1 MKEGICD
8 KRTGL
13 LEGDN
18 RNSLICAVRE
28 VRVIVHRLK
37 TNLEECAMTCPEY
50 KAADGTCGVDGFK
63 FYTGMQKPC
72 ETPGITKDKCPR
84 FAMTS

>member
-1 MKEGICD
+1 M
-8 KRTGL
+8 
-13 LEGDN
+13 
-18 RNSLICAVRE
+18 
-28 VRVIVHRLK
+28 VRVIVHGPRDLGLK

-50 KAADGTCGVDGFK
+50 NAADGKCGVDGFK

-72 ETPGITKDKCPR
+72 ETPGINKDNCPR